1 MKEEEKKFRLR
12 YLCNKIFKIGP
23 EVNFTS
29 EEKDDLLI

>member
-23 EVNFTS
+23 EVSITS